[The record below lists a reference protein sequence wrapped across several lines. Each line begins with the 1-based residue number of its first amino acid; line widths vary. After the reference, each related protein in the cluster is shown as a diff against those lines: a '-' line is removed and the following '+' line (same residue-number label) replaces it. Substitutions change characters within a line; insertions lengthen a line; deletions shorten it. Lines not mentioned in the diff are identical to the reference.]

1 MRGNVQKIQENPR
14 KSRKSKKTKE
24 HQRKSKKIQENPLTC
39 AFLAG
44 GPISTFPLIGVT
56 FGQHRKIQ
64 QFQEGARKLQEMQ
77 GICHKCVKC
86 ARECK
91 GNPKNRENPRKS
103 KKSRSIK
110 ENQRKSK
117 KIQENPRKSK
127 KIQKCAAAHSSTR
140 AALATASSSR
150 PTPPGAQWLGL
161 WLDKRLGG
169 SGWGSGMRVSKPG
182 SSSLNPRASETRP
195 GGMREAIKY
204 GRPPAGSEPC

>member
-91 GNPKNRENPRKS
+91 GNPKNQRKS
-103 KKSRSIK
+103 KKIQEIK
-110 ENQRKSK
+110 EHQRKSK
-117 KIQENPRKSK
+117 KIQENPKMRSRTLVHSSSSGY
-127 KIQKCAAAHSSTR
+127 CFFLSAHSSWR
-140 AALATASSSR
+140 AVA
-150 PTPPGAQWLGL
+150 GAVAGQAAGREWLGK
-161 WLDKRLGG
+161 WH
-169 SGWGSGMRVSKPG
+169 
-182 SSSLNPRASETRP
+182 ASFQAR
-195 GGMREAIKY
+195 IF
-204 GRPPAGSEPC
+204 EPQPQGLRNKARRNARSD

>member
-1 MRGNVQKIQENPR
+1 MCESCEGMYRKSKNPR

-91 GNPKNRENPRKS
+91 GNPKKSEKIQENPR
-103 KKSRSIK
+103 
-110 ENQRKSK
+110 NQGASK
-117 KIQENPRKSK
+117 KIKENPRKSK

-195 GGMREAIKY
+195 GGMREAIK
-204 GRPPAGSEPC
+204 

>member
-91 GNPKNRENPRKS
+91 GNPKNQRKS
-103 KKSRSIK
+103 KKIQEIK
-110 ENQRKSK
+110 EHQRKSK

-127 KIQKCAAAHSSTR
+127 NAQPHTR
-140 AALATASSSR
+140 PLE
-150 PTPPGAQWLGL
+150 QL
-161 WLDKRLGG
+161 WLLLLPLGPLLLAR
-169 SGWGSGMRVSKPG
+169 SGWGCGWTSGWEGVAGEVACEFPSQD
-182 SSSLNPRASETRP
+182 LRASTP
-195 GGMREAIKY
+195 G
-204 GRPPAGSEPC
+204 PPKQGPAECAKRLNNVSIIQHL